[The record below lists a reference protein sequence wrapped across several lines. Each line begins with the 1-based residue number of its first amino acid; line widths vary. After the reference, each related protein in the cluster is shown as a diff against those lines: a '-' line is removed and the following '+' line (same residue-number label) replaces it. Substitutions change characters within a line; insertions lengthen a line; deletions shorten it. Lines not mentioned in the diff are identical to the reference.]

1 MKSLAILCLLLV
13 ASSAVAA
20 DSLNTRMDRA
30 LNESRTEIAIIG
42 MLKYCGKDGLAAP
55 LYEKISDRVVSHSD
69 THAPTGQDS
78 NEVVLVRI
86 ADAEARGVATGLR
99 IAQLSPAEHRRVCDS
114 AVNMVN
120 DIMAK
125 NLKQGEP

>member
-1 MKSLAILCLLLV
+1 MKSLTILCLLLV

-20 DSLNTRMDRA
+20 DSFNTRMDRA
-30 LNESRTEIAIIG
+30 LNENRTEIAIIG

-55 LYEKISDRVVSHSD
+55 LYEKISDRIVSHSD
-69 THAPTGQDS
+69 THIQTGQDS
-78 NEVVLVRI
+78 SEVVLVRV

-99 IAQLSPAEHRRVCDS
+99 IAQLSPVEHRRICDS

-120 DIMAK
+120 DVMAK